1 MDTSGSIKCGRT
13 FFITGTEVL
22 AMLNYHQYLKGKK
35 VLKVEVSKISN
46 GKRLHLSWVETAGQE
61 K

>member
-1 MDTSGSIKCGRT
+1 MDNSGSIKCGRT

-22 AMLNYHQYLKGKK
+22 AVLNYHQYLKDKK

-46 GKRLHLSWVETAGQE
+46 VKGLHLSWVKTARQE
-61 K
+61 R